1 MNKEDLLMFN
11 QKALRSKAEIVRAIN
26 TYLEEATKAN
36 ASSEGDQVP
45 ENYELMEAFEKK
57 IERAP
62 IPFLEHPFSAYEINI
77 TDIAIS
83 LDMAEY
89 SKIVFDQEGEID
101 EATASITPDIVS
113 IRAPYITVDEFA
125 KRRNVKSNTVL
136 KWLREGKLRNA
147 EKRENGWHIAA
158 TQGKP
163 AREFDSGCYIFESE
177 EGDLSCLGLFP
188 IGAIFLEVD
197 QDIAC
202 PSRYTIRLNDEYHR
216 VLRQD
221 VVDKDELLELEKTL
235 IASPNVIFQSTFTD
249 AISEKVG
256 LGTGE
261 SEDARRIH
269 EEIGNFIESAA
280 LPLETRRLLKVM
292 LFHECDEELFLSTI
306 QKLGLEDALQR
317 YLRENK

>member
-147 EKRENGWHIAA
+147 EKRENGW
-158 TQGKP
+158 
-163 AREFDSGCYIFESE
+163 